1 MKTLVRQKKGIIC
14 SKYND
19 SNLQRLA
26 DRISVNGP
34 RYRGARQPAFR
45 PDMINESEFADELR
59 FKYYECRIVDEN
71 TLDFKY
77 VTQAWTDNPDDIHEL
92 LDEIYRAFE
101 FNIQELGIIEPISI
115 TVEIYSRDGDGP
127 VVTDFTI

>member
-1 MKTLVRQKKGIIC
+1 MKTLVRQKKSIAC
-14 SKYND
+14 SKY

-26 DRISVNGP
+26 DSIEVNVP
-34 RYRGARQPAFR
+34 RYRGAKQSAYKL
-45 PDMINESEFADELR
+45 DMINVSEFADELR
-59 FKYYECRIVDEN
+59 PKYYECRMVDED

-77 VTQAWTDNPDDIHEL
+77 VTQEWTDNPDDIHEL

-101 FNIQELGIIEPISI
+101 FNIQEFRITEPISI